1 MRALL
6 LTTGMLLLLVIPQ
19 SVGAASEAADQIVL
33 DSGPVIG
40 RNADGLR
47 LYLGVP
53 YAAPPVGELR
63 WAPPQPVTPWT
74 TPRNASAFGSMCSQP
89 IPDMERNTSEDCLY
103 LNVWTPA
110 AGPRDRLPVMVWIH
124 GGGFQFGSASS
135 PEYDGAAL
143 AKQGVVVASLN
154 YRLGPLG
161 YFVYSPKDGGPGA
174 EGNYGL
180 LDQIAAL
187 SWVRKN
193 IAAFG
198 GDPDNV
204 TIFGQSAG
212 SRSVSL
218 LTLCPRA
225 EGLFRRGIAQSG
237 GPIIGSEYLNPVF
250 NGDKATLAGMGGK
263 LAARL
268 GCDASPDAMACLR
281 RKSPAEVLTAT
292 ATSTSL
298 FVDTLLFAPVFD
310 GRVLPVSPQ
319 AVLNDPKRRGAP
331 MIVGSTGN
339 EGAAYIKD
347 EKNLTLARY
356 ETFLA
361 ARFGDQTQAARKLF
375 PAATNAE
382 VPGAIDRLV
391 TVAANAQPARLMAR
405 SLARS
410 GSPSYLH
417 RFTRRPGTA
426 QAKACGAFHGVDL
439 AYVFGNMPAGAG
451 YDDLDRELS
460 KRMMGYW
467 VNFAKTGDPNGP
479 GLAPWPA
486 YDPASDQSLNFGD
499 TVQTERGLYKQE
511 CDFIDQVSRF
521 RQN

>member
-6 LTTGMLLLLVIPQ
+6 LTSGLFLLLVIPFRA
-19 SVGAASEAADQIVL
+19 GAAPADAEQVLL

-40 RNADGLR
+40 QREDGLR
-47 LYLGVP
+47 KYLGVP

-74 TPRNASAFGSMCSQP
+74 APRSAAAFGRVCSQP
-89 IPDMERNTSEDCLY
+89 IPDAERTTSEDCLF

-110 AGPRDRLPVMVWIH
+110 TGPRERLPVMVWIH

-161 YFVYSPKDGGPGA
+161 YFVYAAKDGGPGA

-187 SWVRKN
+187 NWVRKN

-218 LTLCPRA
+218 LTLCPRT
-225 EGLFRRGIAQSG
+225 EGLFRRAIAQSG

-250 NGDKATLAGMGGK
+250 NGDKATLAGMGQK

-268 GCDASPDAMACLR
+268 GCDASPDVMACLR
-281 RKSPAEVLTAT
+281 RKSPGEVLSAT

-298 FVDTLLFAPVFD
+298 FSDTLLFAPVFD
-310 GRVLPVSPQ
+310 GQVLPLSPQ
-319 AVLNDPKRRGAP
+319 AVLDDPKRRGAP

-347 EKNLTLARY
+347 ETNLTLARY
-356 ETFLA
+356 EAFLT
-361 ARFGDQTQAARKLF
+361 ARFGDKTPTALKIF
-375 PAATNAE
+375 PAATDAA

-391 TVAANAQPARLMAR
+391 TVAANAQPARRMAR

-410 GSPSYLH
+410 GSPSYLY
-417 RFTRRPGTA
+417 RFTRRPDTA
-426 QAKACGAFHGVDL
+426 QARACGAFHGVDL

-451 YDDLDRELS
+451 YDALDRELS
-460 KRMMGYW
+460 RQMMGYW

-486 YDPASDQSLNFGD
+486 YEPASGLSLRFGD
-499 TVQTERGLYKQE
+499 TIQTEQHLYKQE

-521 RQN
+521 RPY